1 MKKYTVNELAYLFH
15 DNGRIEVIFEDEP
28 DIFPYYEN
36 IYTIEELIDSF
47 GERMITW
54 ISLYADD
61 GDQHLMIELE
71 GKKNEL

>member
-1 MKKYTVNELAYLFH
+1 MKKYTVKELAHLFQ

-28 DIFPYYEN
+28 DTFLYYDN
-36 IYTIEELIDSF
+36 MHTIEEIIDSF

-61 GDQHLMIELE
+61 GDQHLIIELE
-71 GKKNEL
+71 GDRE